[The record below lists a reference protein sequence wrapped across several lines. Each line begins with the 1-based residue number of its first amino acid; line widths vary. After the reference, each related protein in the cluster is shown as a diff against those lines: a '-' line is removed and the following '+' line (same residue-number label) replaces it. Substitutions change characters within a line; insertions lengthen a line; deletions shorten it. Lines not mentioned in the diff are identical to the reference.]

1 MPSLIVSVGSAD
13 ERPVALTKERTT
25 LGRRP
30 YNDIVIDHLAVS
42 GEHAVI
48 EMQGQQV
55 YLEDLHSTNGTH
67 VNGKAITRQLL
78 QHNDT
83 IEIGKSKIKYLH
95 AQEFSDTGFDKAMLM
110 QAPLAESAPSH
121 MVAAQPKPGAAS
133 NALNGLIKVIS
144 GAGAGREMP
153 LVKVV
158 TTIGKPRSTIAAITK
173 RQHGFV
179 LAHIEG
185 EVRPLLNGVPL
196 GTEPVTLRN
205 GDVLEL
211 AGTQMQFVQE

>member
-1 MPSLIVSVGSAD
+1 MCQSYWCEPPTRNKRLGRCQQALSTRICIQPARVFAGDETMPSLVVSVGSAD

-67 VNGKAITRQLL
+67 VNSKAITRQLL

-110 QAPLAESAPSH
+110 QAPLAESAPQSYGG
-121 MVAAQPKPGAAS
+121 GATQNPAPPQRTQWFDQS
-133 NALNGLIKVIS
+133 DLW
-144 GAGAGREMP
+144 RRRR
-153 LVKVV
+153 
-158 TTIGKPRSTIAAITK
+158 PRDAFGQSY
-173 RQHGFV
+173 
-179 LAHIEG
+179 L
-185 EVRPLLNGVPL
+185 PP
-196 GTEPVTLRN
+196 
-205 GDVLEL
+205 
-211 AGTQMQFVQE
+211 